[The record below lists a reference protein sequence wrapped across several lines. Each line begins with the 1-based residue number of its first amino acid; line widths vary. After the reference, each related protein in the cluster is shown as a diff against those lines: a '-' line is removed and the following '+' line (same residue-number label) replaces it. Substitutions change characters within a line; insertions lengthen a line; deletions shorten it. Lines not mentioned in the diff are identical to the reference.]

1 MSELKSYIDDTF
13 NNLKSKIEEE
23 YNNKI
28 KEHFYRVVSQFWKS
42 KLNFKM

>member
-1 MSELKSYIDDTF
+1 MAELKSFIDETF

-28 KEHFYRVVSQFWKS
+28 KDHFS
-42 KLNFKM
+42 KISIDFIF